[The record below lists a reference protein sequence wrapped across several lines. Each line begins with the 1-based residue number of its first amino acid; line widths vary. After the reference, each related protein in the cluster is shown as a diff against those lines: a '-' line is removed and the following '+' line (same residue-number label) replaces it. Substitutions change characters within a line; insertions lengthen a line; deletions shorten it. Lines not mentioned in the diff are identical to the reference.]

1 VSDLVPV
8 ETRCAVE
15 FANVDGRSLL
25 LDLHRPRD
33 SAGPLPAII
42 LVHGGG
48 WRRGDRADHAAGRQI
63 PLAATGLV
71 VASVD
76 YSLSGDATFPAPL
89 LDLRRAVRWLR
100 ANAGELGSD
109 PDRVGVLGAS
119 SGGHLAALLALA
131 GDAFE
136 DVDGG
141 DSADASVG
149 AVVLLCPVIDAA
161 RWDEELAGAPTPAPG
176 TFAASRPSWPLPRLA
191 AALLGVDNASA
202 VPALADSANPLTYV
216 AAGELPPFL
225 ILHGDADS
233 LVPLSHSERMHTALR
248 DAGGEATLLIVA
260 GGDHEAEAFETPA
273 AIGAISAFLHSSLGS
288 RTG

>member
-33 SAGPLPAII
+33 SAGPLPAIV

-149 AVVLLCPVIDAA
+149 AVVLLCPVIAGAGNLCGEPPKLAPPAA
-161 RWDEELAGAPTPAPG
+161 RGGPARG
-176 TFAASRPSWPLPRLA
+176 GQRLCCA
-191 AALLGVDNASA
+191 RARRLG
-202 VPALADSANPLTYV
+202 
-216 AAGELPPFL
+216 
-225 ILHGDADS
+225 
-233 LVPLSHSERMHTALR
+233 
-248 DAGGEATLLIVA
+248 
-260 GGDHEAEAFETPA
+260 
-273 AIGAISAFLHSSLGS
+273 
-288 RTG
+288 

>member
-1 VSDLVPV
+1 MSDLVPV
-8 ETRCAVE
+8 ETRTAIE

-25 LDLHRPRD
+25 LDLHRPRE
-33 SAGPLPAII
+33 SAGPLPTIVV
-42 LVHGGG
+42 VHGGG
-48 WRRGDRADHAAGRQI
+48 WRRGDRADHAEGRQI
-63 PLAATGLV
+63 PLAAAGFA

-76 YSLSGDATFPAPL
+76 YSLSGEAKFPAPL

-100 ANAGELGSD
+100 ADAGELGID

-131 GDAFE
+131 GNAFE
-136 DVDGG
+136 RADAHT
-141 DSADASVG
+141 SADASVG

-161 RWDEELAGAPTPAPG
+161 RWDEELASAATPSPG

-191 AALLGVDNASA
+191 AALLGVDNASTM
-202 VPALADSANPLTYV
+202 PGLAASANPLTYV
-216 AAGELPPFL
+216 GRREMPPFL

-233 LVPLSHSERMHTALR
+233 LVPLSHSERMHASLR

-260 GGDHEAEAFETPA
+260 DGDHEAEAFETPA
-273 AIGAISAFLHSSLGS
+273 AIGAISAFFHASLGP
-288 RTG
+288 RMG